1 MPVSAQVGRVYG
13 RGRINMLTFPFQL
26 WRQLRRESC
35 GSFVFCAFFAL
46 TFGKAA
52 GTSTTYG
59 IVDAVSDWMSE
70 ACKIISL

>member
-1 MPVSAQVGRVYG
+1 MPVPAQVGRVYDG
-13 RGRINMLTFPFQL
+13 GRINMLTFPFQL
-26 WRQLRRESC
+26 LWRQLRRESC
-35 GSFVFCAFFAL
+35 GCFLFWAYFAL

-52 GTSTTYG
+52 GTGTYG

>member
-1 MPVSAQVGRVYG
+1 MTEAESTCLPFPSSSGGNYGENLVG
-13 RGRINMLTFPFQL
+13 
-26 WRQLRRESC
+26 
-35 GSFVFCAFFAL
+35 GSFFAPFLL

-52 GTSTTYG
+52 GTDTTYG

>member
-1 MPVSAQVGRVYG
+1 
-13 RGRINMLTFPFQL
+13 MLTFPFQLL

-35 GSFVFCAFFAL
+35 GCFLFWAYFAL

-52 GTSTTYG
+52 GTGTYG